1 MSKPIVVPQ
10 SVRRKAGLTIVP
22 KKPVWDDDATAM
34 AEVMRI
40 IEEEKKNPMSR
51 QELRA
56 SISESF
62 RSWRPFIFGVCWG

>member
-40 IEEEKKNPMSR
+40 IEEE
-51 QELRA
+51 EE
-56 SISESF
+56 ESDVAAGAAGF
-62 RSWRPFIFGVCWG
+62 HF